1 VRALAIPDN
10 PAELATWLESE
21 LVGLDLR
28 RLGAELAA
36 VHRGSPAPV
45 GTLDNWLA
53 GYRDAV
59 LRRGLAAMPPERLA
73 ALLRRPD
80 WLLELQQLVL
90 TEGGPYWD
98 ALPRSPALEAR
109 AEGTWRKLADRL
121 DPPAVPSSLRKGWWI
136 RTGLPALAASVVTA
150 AAVLLIGFYLPSV
163 LDDGA
168 RVTQRGGTGT
178 GPTLTEFPAWGF
190 ARFAGASPEVG
201 REEYLRQL
209 ATSAGEW
216 TKQRPTDAAGVA
228 RRIGEFRQGCSA
240 ILLADHKPLTPEDRK
255 WLKDRCR
262 TWADALDRHLAAVE
276 AGADPIAVRTE
287 VDDTVTR
294 ISAALLGRAETP
306 PG

>member
-1 VRALAIPDN
+1 MRALAIPDN

-28 RLGAELAA
+28 RLGTELAA
-36 VHRGSPAPV
+36 VHRGFPAPV
-45 GTLDNWLA
+45 GALDDWLA

-90 TEGGPYWD
+90 SEGGPYWD
-98 ALPRSPALEAR
+98 ALPRSPALEVRAR
-109 AEGTWRKLADRL
+109 ETWRKLADRL
-121 DPPAVPSSLRKGWWI
+121 DPPAVPSTLRKGWWI
-136 RTGLPALAASVVTA
+136 RTGLPALTASVVTA
-150 AAVLLIGFYLPSV
+150 AAVLLIGFYLPNV
-163 LDDGA
+163 LDNGEP
-168 RVTQRGGTGT
+168 VVQGGGTGT
-178 GPTLTEFPAWGF
+178 GPPSAESPAWGF
-190 ARFAGASPEVG
+190 ARFATAKPEVS

-209 ATSAGEW
+209 ASSSQEW

-228 RRIGEFRQGCSA
+228 KRISEFRQGCSA
-240 ILLADHKPLTPEDRK
+240 VLLAEHRPLTPEDRA
-255 WLKDRCR
+255 WLKTRSR

-276 AGADPIAVRTE
+276 AGADPVAVRTE
-287 VDDTVTR
+287 VDDSVTR
-294 ISAALLGRAETP
+294 IAAALLGRAETP